1 MQVMRVA
8 FDVTALHDRRTGVGA
23 FAGEVLTRV
32 ARQDDIDV
40 TGYSVSWRGRQA
52 VDGLVPT
59 GVRVASRPMAAR
71 PLRTLWQR
79 GDWPPIEW
87 WTGAVD
93 VVHGPNFVVPPS
105 RAAAQLMTIHDLTF
119 VRYPE
124 MSTRDTLQYPG
135 LIRRAL
141 RRGAHVHAVSAFV
154 ADEIV
159 EVFAVDRDRVHVVPN
174 GVDPIA
180 GGDPDAGRRLAGG
193 ARYVLAIGTIE
204 PRKDYPLLIDAF
216 DAVAAQ
222 DTEVRL
228 VIAGQ
233 DGWDAETFE
242 AHLAKAHHR
251 DRIVRPGY
259 VSDASRADLLRG
271 ASVFA
276 YPSRYEGF
284 GLPPLEAMSASV
296 PVVTT
301 RAGALPEELGDAA
314 LFVDPGDV
322 DGLAEAI
329 TAALDEG
336 PPRAALVERGLEQ
349 TRRFSWDACAD
360 GVMGTYRHLC

>member
-1 MQVMRVA
+1 
-8 FDVTALHDRRTGVGA
+8 
-23 FAGEVLTRV
+23 
-32 ARQDDIDV
+32 
-40 TGYSVSWRGRQA
+40 
-52 VDGLVPT
+52 
-59 GVRVASRPMAAR
+59 
-71 PLRTLWQR
+71 
-79 GDWPPIEW
+79 
-87 WTGAVD
+87 
-93 VVHGPNFVVPPS
+93 
-105 RAAAQLMTIHDLTF
+105 
-119 VRYPE
+119 
-124 MSTRDTLQYPG
+124 
-135 LIRRAL
+135 
-141 RRGAHVHAVSAFV
+141 
-154 ADEIV
+154 
-159 EVFAVDRDRVHVVPN
+159 
-174 GVDPIA
+174 
-180 GGDPDAGRRLAGG
+180 
-193 ARYVLAIGTIE
+193 
-204 PRKDYPLLIDAF
+204 
-216 DAVAAQ
+216 
-222 DTEVRL
+222 

-301 RAGALPEELGDAA
+301 RAGALPEVLGDAA